1 MKRSREEIE
10 KRVSSF
16 KQGLKRSGAKL
27 TYQRLAIFQELAKSA
42 EHPDA
47 YTLFRSIR
55 REIPTL
61 SLDTVYRTLWL
72 FLDLGLISTLGPSR
86 ENTRFDANMRS
97 HHHFVCLQCGRTR
110 DFYSKRFDDLK
121 APAAARSMGQIQT
134 TRVEARGVCLQCL
147 GKKASSSKEMKIRE
161 KNHG

>member
-1 MKRSREEIE
+1 MKTSREEFE
-10 KRVSSF
+10 RRVSAF
-16 KQGLKRSGAKL
+16 KQDLKRTGAKL
-27 TYQRLAIFQELAKSA
+27 THQRLAIYRELAESA

-47 YTLFRSIR
+47 YALFRSVR

-97 HHHFVCLQCGRTR
+97 HHHFVCSQCGRIR
-110 DFYSKRFDDLK
+110 DFYSEKFDGLK
-121 APAAARSMGQIQT
+121 VPAAARSMGQIQT

-147 GKKASSSKEMKIRE
+147 DKKGPSSEAMKIKE
-161 KNHG
+161 KKS

>member
-1 MKRSREEIE
+1 MIIAEEELE

-16 KQGLKRSGAKL
+16 KQDLKRSGAKL
-27 TYQRLAIFQELAKSA
+27 THQRLVIYRELAKSA

-47 YTLFRSIR
+47 NTLFGSVR

-72 FLDLGLISTLGPSR
+72 FLELGLISTLGSSR

-97 HHHFVCLQCGRTR
+97 HHHFICLRCGRTR

-121 APAAARSMGQIQT
+121 VPATAKSMGQVQT
-134 TRVEARGVCLQCL
+134 TRVEARGLCLQCL
-147 GKKASSSKEMKIRE
+147 GKKRLSSKAMTI
-161 KNHG
+161 